1 MDVPRKSTVTCSL
14 LRNVGEAGHGLE
26 PGVTSGE
33 GGQLRGSSCVSWLEG
48 LAPSCPSCSTLQ
60 EGGDGGGRA
69 CGVWSFRA
77 PARASAAE
85 ARCMGGPGR
94 ASKDLRLFLLTEE
107 TNASLLLDHDSAEFT
122 RRSTIKCSCFWVLK
136 VKCTT
141 AASEAFHMFAKCL
154 RLVRS
159 SQQPGQGG
167 WRARLAEGSSM
178 PGPLL

>member
-1 MDVPRKSTVTCSL
+1 
-14 LRNVGEAGHGLE
+14 
-26 PGVTSGE
+26 
-33 GGQLRGSSCVSWLEG
+33 
-48 LAPSCPSCSTLQ
+48 
-60 EGGDGGGRA
+60 
-69 CGVWSFRA
+69 
-77 PARASAAE
+77 
-85 ARCMGGPGR
+85 MGGPGR

-136 VKCTT
+136 VKWTT
-141 AASEAFHMFAKCL
+141 AVSEAFHMFAKCL